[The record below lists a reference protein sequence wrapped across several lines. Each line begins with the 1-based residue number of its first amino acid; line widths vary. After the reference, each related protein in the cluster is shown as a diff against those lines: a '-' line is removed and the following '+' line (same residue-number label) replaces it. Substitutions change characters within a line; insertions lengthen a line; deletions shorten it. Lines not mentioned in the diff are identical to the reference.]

1 MNASRSLATRV
12 LLTAV
17 ALLVTVCAVMIW
29 SSVRSYRIDAERN
42 LADKAAAFTAV
53 ADATKNHVAGLHSSG
68 TFQTDQLVAELQQKV
83 KSGEGYAKARL
94 YDAIPVVAGWA
105 SAKEAAKRE
114 GLDFRISS
122 FEARNE
128 ENDPSN
134 DAVAGAFRTRMLT
147 DLTKQVEQNGAE
159 VLTRIDEA
167 TNSLHYLRAI
177 RLDESCM
184 QCHGDPKTSPTGDG
198 KDIAGFVMED
208 WKPGMMHGAYEVVMP
223 LKQCDDHIASFLTSS
238 MLMALPVLTIGL
250 GAFWWLLRRSL
261 GDPLRQLAAQLR
273 DVAEGDGDL
282 TKRLAF
288 ARHDEIGEAAA
299 GFDRFATRI
308 HDTIAR
314 VVGLSGD
321 VEGASKM
328 ISKESQRLAQ
338 GASTNA
344 ATIQEI
350 NATLLEITAL
360 AEKTSS
366 ACGEANGGAAAAKES
381 VSRGGAEVERLNQA
395 MAAIQES
402 SQTVTRVVGVIQDVS
417 FQTNLLALNAA
428 VEAARA
434 GEAGKGF
441 AVVAEEVRNLA
452 QRSATAATETAQLIE
467 EARRRAENGTRIA
480 AEVAKVLSEIEGTT
494 AKVGVLLGEASAAAV
509 QQRSNVDQ
517 VTHGVGELSQTTQD
531 NAASA
536 EELAVTAVQSSDRM
550 SQLLRMVESF
560 KIDRAAVQAA
570 QSSADQQSTTGT
582 ARAD

>member
-17 ALLVTVCAVMIW
+17 ALLVTVCAVLIW
-29 SSVRSYRIDAERN
+29 SSVRSYRVDAERN
-42 LADKAAAFTAV
+42 LAEKAAAFTAV
-53 ADATKNHVAGLHSSG
+53 ADATKNHVAALHTSG
-68 TFQTDQLVAELQQKV
+68 SFQTDQLVAELQQKV

-94 YDAIPVVAGWA
+94 YDAIPVVAGWV
-105 SAKEAAKRE
+105 SAMEAAKRE

-122 FEARNE
+122 FEARNDD
-128 ENDPSN
+128 NDPSN

-147 DLTKQVEQNGAE
+147 DLTKQVEQGGDE
-159 VLTRIDEA
+159 VLTRVDEA

-208 WKPGMMHGAYEVVMP
+208 WKPGKMHGAYEVVMP
-223 LKQCDDHIASFLTSS
+223 LKECDDHIASFLSGS
-238 MLMALPVLTIGL
+238 LLMALPVLAVGL
-250 GAFWWLLRRSL
+250 TAFWWLLRHSL
-261 GDPLRQLAAQLR
+261 GDPLRQLSAQLR
-273 DVAEGDGDL
+273 DVAEGQGDL

-288 ARHDEIGEAAA
+288 QRKDEIGEAAQW
-299 GFDRFATRI
+299 FDRFATRI
-308 HDTIAR
+308 HDTVAQ

-321 VEGASKM
+321 VEGASRM

-350 NATLLEITAL
+350 NATLLEINTLADQTA
-360 AEKTSS
+360 T
-366 ACGEANGGAAAAKES
+366 ACTEANGGAVQAKDA
-381 VSRGGAEVERLNQA
+381 VTRGSAEVERLNQA

-452 QRSATAATETAQLIE
+452 QRSATAATETGQLIE
-467 EARRRAENGTRIA
+467 EARRRAENGARIA
-480 AEVAKVLSEIEGTT
+480 GEVAKVLAEIEGTT
-494 AKVGVLLGEASAAAV
+494 GKVGDLLRNASTAAG
-509 QQRSNVDQ
+509 QQKSNVDQ
-517 VTHGVGELSQTTQD
+517 VTNGVGELSQTTQD

-550 SQLLRMVESF
+550 SQLLRLVETF
-560 KIDRAAVQAA
+560 KIDRTAVQAA
-570 QSSADQQSTTGT
+570 QASGDRAT
-582 ARAD
+582 AHGSEREA

>member
-12 LLTAV
+12 LLSAIV
-17 ALLVTVCAVMIW
+17 LLVTVCAVMIW
-29 SSVRSYRIDAERN
+29 SSVRSYRQDAERN

-134 DAVAGAFRTRMLT
+134 DAVAGAFRTKMLT
-147 DLTKQVEQNGAE
+147 DLTRQVEQGGTE
-159 VLTRIDEA
+159 VLTRIDDA

-184 QCHGDPKTSPTGDG
+184 QCHGDPRTSPTGDG
-198 KDIAGFVMED
+198 KDIAGFAMED
-208 WKPGMMHGAYEVVMP
+208 WKPGKMHGAYEVVMP
-223 LKQCDDHIASFLTSS
+223 LQQCDDHIASFLTSS
-238 MLMALPVLTIGL
+238 MLI
-250 GAFWWLLRRSL
+250 RRSL

-288 ARHDEIGEAAA
+288 ARHDEIGAAAA

-480 AEVAKVLSEIEGTT
+480 AEVAKVLSEIESTT
-494 AKVGVLLGEASAAAV
+494 SKVGVLLGEASAAAV